1 MKPLE
6 DIVVAEG
13 LTKTFGS
20 LRAVDEVSFTVKKG
34 EIFGFLGPN
43 GAGKTTTINLL
54 TTLMKPTSGRGL
66 VAGFDIQREP
76 QKVRKRIGVLFQDI
90 TLDRELTGWENLWIH
105 GLIYGIPRGVLKRR
119 ISELLAFVEL
129 EDWARSQVKKYSG
142 GMQRRLQIA
151 AALLHRPEIL
161 FLDEPTLG
169 LDPQTR
175 AHVWDYILELQR
187 NEKVTVFLTTHY
199 MDEAERL
206 CHRTAIIDHGKIIA
220 LGSPEELKRALGSD
234 VVYVQL
240 APESLQETG
249 RMAESLK
256 NCEEFSRVQVV
267 RPGEI
272 SVSAVRAAEAI
283 PKIFEEAED
292 LAVRVREVTYHTPT
306 LEDVFLHL
314 TGRKLRDEEVGGIEA
329 IRIRHRWWR

>member
-1 MKPLE
+1 MP
-6 DIVVAEG
+6 DIVVAEA
-13 LTKTFGS
+13 LTKTFGT
-20 LRAVDEVSFTVKKG
+20 LRAVDEVSFTVRRG

-54 TTLMKPTSGRGL
+54 TTLMKPTSGRGM
-66 VAGFDIQREP
+66 VAGFDVQREP
-76 QKVRKRIGVLFQDI
+76 QKVRERIGVLFQDL

-105 GLIYGIPRGVLKRR
+105 GLIYGVPRGILKNR
-119 ISELLAFVEL
+119 IRELLAFVEL
-129 EDWARSQVKKYSG
+129 EDWAGSQVKKYSG

-175 AHVWDYILELQR
+175 AHIWDYILSLQR

-206 CHRTAIIDHGKIIA
+206 CHRTAIIDHGRIIA
-220 LGSPEELKRALGSD
+220 LGSPEELKRALGSE

-240 APESLQETG
+240 ASKSLQETG

-256 NCEEFSRVQVV
+256 ACGEFSRVHVV

-272 SVSAVRAAEAI
+272 SVSASRAPEAI
-283 PKIFEEAED
+283 PKIFEKAED
-292 LAVRVREVTYHTPT
+292 LTVKIREVTYHMPT

-314 TGRKLRDEEVGGIEA
+314 TGRKLRDEEVSGMEA
-329 IRIRHRWWR
+329 VRIRHRWR

>member
-1 MKPLE
+1 ME
-6 DIVVAEG
+6 DIVIVEG

-105 GLIYGIPRGVLKRR
+105 GLIYGIPRSVLKRR

-151 AALLHRPEIL
+151 AALLHRPEVL

-175 AHVWDYILELQR
+175 VHVWDYILELQR

-256 NCEEFSRVQVV
+256 NCKEFSRVQVV

-283 PKIFEEAED
+283 PKIFEEAEG
-292 LAVRVREVTYHTPT
+292 LAVRVREVAYHTPT

>member
-1 MKPLE
+1 LE

-283 PKIFEEAED
+283 PKIFEEAEG

>member
-6 DIVVAEG
+6 DIVIVEG

-105 GLIYGIPRGVLKRR
+105 GLIYGIPRSVLKRR

-151 AALLHRPEIL
+151 AALLHRPEVL

-249 RMAESLK
+249 RIAESLK
-256 NCEEFSRVQVV
+256 NCKEFSRVQVV

-283 PKIFEEAED
+283 PKIFEEAEG
-292 LAVRVREVTYHTPT
+292 LAVRVREVAYHTPT

>member
-1 MKPLE
+1 VKPLE
-6 DIVVAEG
+6 DIVIVEG

-105 GLIYGIPRGVLKRR
+105 GLIYGIPRSVLKRR

-151 AALLHRPEIL
+151 AALLHRPEVL

-256 NCEEFSRVQVV
+256 NCKEFSRVQVV

-283 PKIFEEAED
+283 PKIFEEAEG
-292 LAVRVREVTYHTPT
+292 LAVRVREVAYHTPT

>member
-1 MKPLE
+1 LE

>member
-6 DIVVAEG
+6 DIVIVEG

-105 GLIYGIPRGVLKRR
+105 GLIYGIPRSVLKRR

-151 AALLHRPEIL
+151 AALLHRPEVL

-256 NCEEFSRVQVV
+256 NCKEFSRVQVV

-283 PKIFEEAED
+283 PKIFEEAEG
-292 LAVRVREVTYHTPT
+292 LAVRVREVAYHTPT

>member
-1 MKPLE
+1 M
-6 DIVVAEG
+6 
-13 LTKTFGS
+13 
-20 LRAVDEVSFTVKKG
+20 KKG

-169 LDPQTR
+169 PDPQTR

>member
-1 MKPLE
+1 VKPLE
-6 DIVVAEG
+6 DIVIVEG

-105 GLIYGIPRGVLKRR
+105 GLIYGIPRSVLKRR

-151 AALLHRPEIL
+151 AALLHRPEVL

-249 RMAESLK
+249 RIAESLK
-256 NCEEFSRVQVV
+256 NCKEFSRVQVV

-283 PKIFEEAED
+283 PKIFEEAEG
-292 LAVRVREVTYHTPT
+292 LAVRVREVAYHTPT